1 MLLLKQENK
10 KSGVFVTAG
19 VVFLSSGFKFQ
30 TNFCNR
36 CHNLL
41 VMSITLSDIAIL
53 NIISCDY
60 VCIISGVRI
69 SEAINLIKD
78 IDLTE
83 KSRTL

>member
-1 MLLLKQENK
+1 MLLLTQENK
-10 KSGVFVTAG
+10 KSGIFVTVG
-19 VVFLSSGFKFQ
+19 VIFLSNGFKFQ

-53 NIISCDY
+53 NIISCDCL
-60 VCIISGVRI
+60 CIISGVRI
-69 SEAINLIKD
+69 SDAINLIKD
-78 IDLTE
+78 IFLTE